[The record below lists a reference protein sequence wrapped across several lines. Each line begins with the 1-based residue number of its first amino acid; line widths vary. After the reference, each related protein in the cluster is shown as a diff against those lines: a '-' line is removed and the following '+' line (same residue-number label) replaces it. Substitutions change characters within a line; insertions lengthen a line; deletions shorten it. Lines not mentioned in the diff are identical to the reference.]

1 MDLIH
6 FIVFACIVYIAI
18 VAGRMSAKN
27 DMRRRFASIG
37 GVGQK
42 FPDVTSVIN
51 YVLGL
56 RDQVEQLMQS
66 GVEQGHLIETL
77 ENEKELLQDE
87 IKDLTA
93 TYSARNVEY
102 MKLLQQMKD
111 KRDECN
117 QLKNDMEILRK
128 DNNHLEDNLSKA
140 RKAVDELMA
149 KANKLA
155 EEMNNECG
163 EVINK
168 GAKYAKAMDMSATR
182 LIYAHKLH
190 NKTTLLTAG
199 VCAFGKNGNIS
210 YPAGSRSL
218 GNAQS
223 KENAECFAELTASL
237 NLEAG
242 ESKRIGV
249 IHNYEALKACAKTF
263 SGIEHGVTKVMGI
276 SAELVNF
283 LALNKGM
290 LNKIK

>member
-1 MDLIH
+1 
-6 FIVFACIVYIAI
+6 
-18 VAGRMSAKN
+18 
-27 DMRRRFASIG
+27 
-37 GVGQK
+37 
-42 FPDVTSVIN
+42 
-51 YVLGL
+51 
-56 RDQVEQLMQS
+56 
-66 GVEQGHLIETL
+66 
-77 ENEKELLQDE
+77 
-87 IKDLTA
+87 
-93 TYSARNVEY
+93 
-102 MKLLQQMKD
+102 MKLLEQMKN
-111 KRDECN
+111 KRN
-117 QLKNDMEILRK
+117 QCDHLRAGMEILRK
-128 DNNHLEDNLSKA
+128 DNNHLEDNLTKA
-140 RKAVDELMA
+140 REMFDRLMA

-163 EVINK
+163 EVITK
-168 GAKYAKAMDMSATR
+168 GAKYAKAMDMSAIR
-182 LIYAHKLH
+182 LIYAYKLH

-223 KENAECFAELTASL
+223 KENAECFAKLTASL
-237 NLEAG
+237 NLNAG

-249 IHNYEALKACAKTF
+249 IHDYEALQECAKTF

>member
-1 MDLIH
+1 MNLIH

-18 VAGRMSAKN
+18 VSGRMSAKN

-42 FPDVTSVIN
+42 FPDVTTVIN
-51 YVLGL
+51 YVLNL
-56 RDQVEQLMQS
+56 RDQVEKLEHDNQALNNSLNIARAGSEKLERDYKALMAQMKKKREECE
-66 GVEQGHLIETL
+66 EQ
-77 ENEKELLQDE
+77 ENE
-87 IKDLTA
+87 
-93 TYSARNVEY
+93 
-102 MKLLQQMKD
+102 
-111 KRDECN
+111 
-117 QLKNDMEILRK
+117 MEILRK

-149 KANKLA
+149 KAYKLA

-163 EVINK
+163 EVIEK
-168 GAKYAKAMDMSATR
+168 GAKYAKAMDMSAIR
-182 LIYAHKLH
+182 LIYAYKLH

-199 VCAFGKNGNIS
+199 VCALGNNGKIS

-223 KENAECFAELTASL
+223 KENAECFAKLTASL
-237 NLEAG
+237 NLDAG
-242 ESKRIGV
+242 ESKCIGV
-249 IHNYEALKACAKTF
+249 IHNYEDLKACAKTF
-263 SGIEHGVTKVMGI
+263 SGIEHGVTKVIGI
-276 SAELVNF
+276 SAELMNY

>member
-6 FIVFACIVYIAI
+6 FIIFACVVYLAI
-18 VAGRMSAKN
+18 VMGRMSAKN
-27 DMRRRFASIG
+27 DMRRRFASIDE
-37 GVGQK
+37 GQN
-42 FPDVTSVIN
+42 FSDVESVIN
-51 YVLGL
+51 YILNL
-56 RDQVEQLMQS
+56 RDQVETLLTDKKALTNSLNIANAAREKFERDYKALLEQLR
-66 GVEQGHLIETL
+66 
-77 ENEKELLQDE
+77 EKRE
-87 IKDLTA
+87 
-93 TYSARNVEY
+93 
-102 MKLLQQMKD
+102 
-111 KRDECN
+111 ECEE
-117 QLKNDMEILRK
+117 LKNEMEILRK
-128 DNNHLEDNLSKA
+128 DNNHLEDNLTKA
-140 RKAVDELMA
+140 REMFDRLMA

-163 EVINK
+163 EVITK

-182 LIYAHKLH
+182 IIYAHKLH

-223 KENAECFAELTASL
+223 KENAECFAKLTASL
-237 NLEAG
+237 NLDAG

-249 IHNYEALKACAKTF
+249 IHNYEALQGCAIIYN
-263 SGIEHGVTKVMGI
+263 GIEHGVSKVMGI
-276 SAELVNF
+276 SVELVNF

>member
-1 MDLIH
+1 MDLIR
-6 FIVFACIVYIAI
+6 FIVFACVGYL
-18 VAGRMSAKN
+18 VVVLGRMSAKN
-27 DMRRRFASIG
+27 DMRRRFASIDG
-37 GVGQK
+37 GQN
-42 FPDVTSVIN
+42 FTDVESVIN
-51 YVLGL
+51 HILNL
-56 RDQVEQLMQS
+56 RDQVE
-66 GVEQGHLIETL
+66 TL
-77 ENEKELLQDE
+77 LTDKKALTNSLNIANAAREKLERDYKALL
-87 IKDLTA
+87 A
-93 TYSARNVEY
+93 
-102 MKLLQQMKD
+102 QMKE
-111 KRDECN
+111 KREECEE
-117 QLKNDMEILRK
+117 LKNDMEILRK
-128 DNNHLEDNLSKA
+128 DNNHLEDNLTKA
-140 RKAVDELMA
+140 RKAFDTLMA
-149 KANKLA
+149 KASKLA

-168 GAKYAKAMDMSATR
+168 GAKYAKAMDMSAIR
-182 LIYAHKLH
+182 IIYAHKLH

-249 IHNYEALKACAKTF
+249 IHNYEDLKACAKTF

-276 SAELVNF
+276 SAELMNY
-283 LALNKGM
+283 LAINKGM

>member
-6 FIVFACIVYIAI
+6 FIIFACVVHLAI
-18 VAGRMSAKN
+18 VLGRMSAKN
-27 DMRRRFASIG
+27 DMRRRFASIDE
-37 GVGQK
+37 GQN
-42 FPDVTSVIN
+42 FSDVESVIN
-51 YVLGL
+51 YILNL
-56 RDQVEQLMQS
+56 RDQVE
-66 GVEQGHLIETL
+66 TL
-77 ENEKELLQDE
+77 FTDKKALTNSLNIARVGSEKLERDYKVLLE
-87 IKDLTA
+87 
-93 TYSARNVEY
+93 
-102 MKLLQQMKD
+102 
-111 KRDECN
+111 
-117 QLKNDMEILRK
+117 QLKDRREKCEVLKNEMEIRIK
-128 DNNHLEDNLSKA
+128 VNKHLEDNLSKA

-149 KANKLA
+149 KAYKLA

-163 EVINK
+163 EVITK

-223 KENAECFAELTASL
+223 KENAECFAKLTASL
-237 NLEAG
+237 NLNAG
-242 ESKRIGV
+242 ESKCIGV
-249 IHNYEALKACAKTF
+249 IHNYEDLKACAKTF

>member
-18 VAGRMSAKN
+18 VLGRMSAKN

-42 FPDVTSVIN
+42 FPDVTTVIN
-51 YVLGL
+51 YVLKL
-56 RDQVEQLMQS
+56 RDQVAK
-66 GVEQGHLIETL
+66 L
-77 ENEKELLQDE
+77 EHDNQALNNSLNIARAGSEKLERDYKVLL
-87 IKDLTA
+87 A
-93 TYSARNVEY
+93 
-102 MKLLQQMKD
+102 
-111 KRDECN
+111 
-117 QLKNDMEILRK
+117 QLKEKRKECEELKNEMEIMRK
-128 DNNHLEDNLSKA
+128 DNNHLEDNLTKA
-140 RKAVDELMA
+140 RKAFDELMA
-149 KANKLA
+149 KAYKLA

-163 EVINK
+163 EVIDI
-168 GAKYAKAMDMSATR
+168 GAKYAKAMDKSATR
-182 LIYAHKLH
+182 VIYAHKLH

-237 NLEAG
+237 NLDAG

-249 IHNYEALKACAKTF
+249 IHNYEALQGCAIIYN
-263 SGIEHGVTKVMGI
+263 GIEHGVSKVMGI
-276 SAELVNF
+276 SVELMNY
-283 LALNKGM
+283 LEINKNM
-290 LNKIK
+290 LNRIK

>member
-18 VAGRMSAKN
+18 VLGRMSAKN
-27 DMRRRFASIG
+27 DMRRRFASIDE
-37 GVGQK
+37 GQN
-42 FPDVTSVIN
+42 FSDVESVIN
-51 YVLGL
+51 YILNL
-56 RDQVEQLMQS
+56 RDQVETLS
-66 GVEQGHLIETL
+66 TDKKALTNSLNIANAGRENLERGYKVLLEHLKEKRKECEEL
-77 ENEKELLQDE
+77 ENE
-87 IKDLTA
+87 
-93 TYSARNVEY
+93 
-102 MKLLQQMKD
+102 
-111 KRDECN
+111 
-117 QLKNDMEILRK
+117 MEILRK

-149 KANKLA
+149 KAYKLA

-163 EVINK
+163 EVINT
-168 GAKYAKAMDMSATR
+168 GAKYAKAMDKSATR

-223 KENAECFAELTASL
+223 KENAECFAKLTASL
-237 NLEAG
+237 NLNAG

-249 IHNYEALKACAKTF
+249 IYDYEALQECAITYN
-263 SGIEHGVTKVMGI
+263 GIEHGVSKVMSI
-276 SAELVNF
+276 SVEL
-283 LALNKGM
+283 LNYLEINKNM
-290 LNKIK
+290 LNRIK